1 MEVLSPPT
9 RQTRLRFSLDSLTF
23 KSVRNKPNNM
33 NIRVIRSVLATAI
46 FGVIASFAYAGPG
59 PQHWQ
64 TLRSQQQFKE
74 LKTGDKISYVCNECK
89 TISETTV
96 QSAEKA
102 MELCKEGA
110 KVACPSCKMETKIVM
125 KRQRNDPPTHS
136 EVTYVNE
143 KGEECMFIAKASDRK

>member
-1 MEVLSPPT
+1 MIPNPPERVIHILLFKLT
-9 RQTRLRFSLDSLTF
+9 LVQTL
-23 KSVRNKPNNM
+23 VRNRPNNM
-33 NIRVIRSVLATAI
+33 NNRAIRSIIATAI
-46 FGVIASFAYAGPG
+46 FGAIASFAYAGPG

-64 TLRSQQQFKE
+64 TLRNQQQFKE
-74 LKTGDKISYVCNECK
+74 LKVGDKLSYVCSECK
-89 TISETTV
+89 TVSETTV
-96 QSAEKA
+96 ESTEKA
-102 MELCKEGA
+102 MELCREGA